1 MSLNI
6 WGVEIDVT
14 GEIDI
19 VFAFDFP
26 LDFGLVRLHVAFGNI
41 R

>member
-1 MSLNI
+1 MNLNI
-6 WGVEIDVT
+6 WGIEIDVT
-14 GEIDI
+14 CEIDI

-26 LDFGLVRLHVAFGNI
+26 LDFGLVCLHVMFGNI